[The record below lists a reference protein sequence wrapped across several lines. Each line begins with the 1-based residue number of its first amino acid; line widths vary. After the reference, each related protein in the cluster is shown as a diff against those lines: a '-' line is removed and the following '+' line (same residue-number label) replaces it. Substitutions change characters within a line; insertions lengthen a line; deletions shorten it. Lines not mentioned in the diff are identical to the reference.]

1 MSVLPELLLIDKPKG
16 ISSFTVIRQLRR
28 LTGVRKM
35 GHAGTLDP
43 LASGLM
49 LIGVEKGTKKLTPLV
64 GLDKEYVASILLGE
78 QRSTGDM
85 EGEILTERP
94 YAGDVSKEA
103 VLEAL
108 RAMEGEIEL
117 PVSAYSAIKK
127 DGVPMYKRARKA
139 AEKGEVVEDV
149 PLRVMK
155 VYETELLEIK
165 EIKTESGP
173 RLEMKVRFKVGSGT
187 YIRSLAEEV
196 GRLLGYPA
204 VMSDLRR
211 TKVGEYRIEDAKQ
224 IGDFGPLSQR
234 LIFKIKSFFKS
245 KK

>member
-1 MSVLPELLLIDKPKG
+1 MSTLPELLLIDKPKG

-28 LTGVRKM
+28 KTGVRKM

-49 LIGVEKGTKKLTPLV
+49 LIGVEKGTKKLTGLV

-85 EGEILTERP
+85 EGEILAERS

-108 RAMEGEIEL
+108 RALEGEVEL

-127 DGVPMYKRARKA
+127 DGMPMYKRARKA
-139 AEKGEVVEDV
+139 AAKGEVVIDV
-149 PLRVMK
+149 PRRVMK

-165 EIKTESGP
+165 EIETENCP

-211 TKVGEYRIEDAKQ
+211 TKVGEYRIEDAKRLEEF
-224 IGDFGPLSQR
+224 DTLAQR
-234 LIFKIKSFFKS
+234 LLNKLKFW
-245 KK
+245 